1 MTFGALFRFLSVL
14 LIVIVG
20 ISQPAS
26 LAAQSRF
33 SPAIEVGDSLVT
45 RYQLDQRI
53 LFLSLLRA
61 PGDPRQLAEEQLINE
76 AIQLQAARTADISPS
91 EEEIRAGQTEF
102 AARANLS
109 ADEFIAALGQNGVGA
124 ETFRDFVK
132 AGVAWRNYVRDRF
145 TDDARDFTPSQINRT
160 ISQTG
165 TEGGVRVLLSEILL
179 PAETPE
185 TAAASRVRAQELLG
199 LDEDAFAAAARRYSV
214 AASAAVGGA
223 QGWLAVD
230 SLPPTVAAAVAPLQP
245 GQTSRIVEDGEVI
258 ALYHLRNREVVAP
271 GAPDNL
277 SVDYAL
283 FLVGGGPSEASRVAQ
298 SIDTCDDL
306 YGVAQG
312 LPEERL
318 IRETLPVNALPA
330 DIQSA
335 VATMDAGE
343 TNISLQRGGT
353 ATVLMLCERR
363 PALISDVDIN
373 IIGNRLLNARLGA
386 LAAKH
391 LADLR
396 AATFINVIAR

>member
-1 MTFGALFRFLSVL
+1 M
-14 LIVIVG
+14 
-20 ISQPAS
+20 
-26 LAAQSRF
+26 
-33 SPAIEVGDSLVT
+33 
-45 RYQLDQRI
+45 
-53 LFLSLLRA
+53 
-61 PGDPRQLAEEQLINE
+61 
-76 AIQLQAARTADISPS
+76 
-91 EEEIRAGQTEF
+91 
-102 AARANLS
+102 
-109 ADEFIAALGQNGVGA
+109 
-124 ETFRDFVK
+124 
-132 AGVAWRNYVRDRF
+132 
-145 TDDARDFTPSQINRT
+145 
-160 ISQTG
+160 
-165 TEGGVRVLLSEILL
+165 
-179 PAETPE
+179 
-185 TAAASRVRAQELLG
+185 RAQELLG

-306 YGVAQG
+306 YGVAKG
-312 LPEERL
+312 LPEDRL
-318 IRETLPVNALPA
+318 A